1 MVSAAMHYVRF
12 WISSVTT
19 ILLKQ
24 QFTRGDEIYIF
35 NLYIYMPISMS
46 ISKYENLYLSN
57 IYVLYVMHIIS
68 TYSGYIH
75 ILYILHII
83 YIIYILYN
91 IYILYIYN
99 YIYDQKHPTLLP
111 FYDFVTVSH
120 LFPNK
125 MSSVGGRQSK

>member
-68 TYSGYIH
+68 TYSGYTH

-91 IYILYIYN
+91 IYILYIYII
-99 YIYDQKHPTLLP
+99 IYMIKSTPP
-111 FYDFVTVSH
+111 FY
-120 LFPNK
+120 LF
-125 MSSVGGRQSK
+125 MISSLSATFFAIK